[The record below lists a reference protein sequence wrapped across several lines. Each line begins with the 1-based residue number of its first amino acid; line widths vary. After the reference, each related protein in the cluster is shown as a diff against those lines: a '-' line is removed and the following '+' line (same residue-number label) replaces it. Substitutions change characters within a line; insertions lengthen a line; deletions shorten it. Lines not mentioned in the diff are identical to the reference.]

1 MPDAVP
7 VPRPQRR
14 ILKYALVTLCALV
27 LLAGAAIAYLVASF
41 DPRDYH
47 DRIVELV
54 REKTGRTLEI
64 QGEIGL
70 SFWPDAGVR
79 LGKLTLSEREGT
91 ERFVTIDSA
100 RLRLELVPLLS
111 GELVAAE
118 LAITGANIRIIRY
131 EDGRLNVDDLFKG
144 EGAAPRFDI
153 GKVVVERSTLVYSDL
168 GTGVRYD
175 LSEVTVETGR
185 LANTI
190 TTPLTLAFVAVDA
203 ADTFRVGARL
213 RGRLELDLE
222 GQRYGFKQ
230 ASLGLQGRV
239 AGVPDLVASASGDA
253 AVHMKGNEAQ
263 ISTLS
268 ASLTGTHGP
277 DAMAMTIDAARLVL
291 VPGAASGDAVL
302 LGLTAK
308 GPAGTTEAK
317 LAVPSVRRVGD
328 KIEAQAA
335 ALDLALVRG
344 EHTLR
349 AAVSTPLGAA
359 IAAREV
365 ALRRIDASFTV
376 LGPRLPR
383 AGVAGSMKGDA
394 RVEAA
399 KEGVHLRLAGKVG
412 ESKVKAQLT
421 TAGFAAPVYTFAV
434 DIDELDLDRYA
445 ASDTSGRAKAPKPP
459 GNPGESLLAPF
470 ADLPATGTLT
480 VGVLK
485 SANLKAGNVRLVVK

>member
-1 MPDAVP
+1 M
-7 VPRPQRR
+7 
-14 ILKYALVTLCALV
+14 LKYALVTLCALV
-27 LLAGAAIAYLVASF
+27 LLAGAAMAYLVATF

-79 LGKLTLSEREGT
+79 LGKLTLSEREGG
-91 ERFVTIDSA
+91 ERFATVDSA
-100 RLRLELVPLLS
+100 RLRFDLVPLLS

-118 LAITGANIRIIRY
+118 LAVSGANIRIVRY

-144 EGAAPRFDI
+144 EGAAPLFDI
-153 GKVVVERSTLVYSDL
+153 GKVVVARSAVVYSDL
-168 GTGVRYD
+168 GTGARYD

-190 TTPLTLAFVAVDA
+190 TTPLTLAFVAADA

-213 RGRLELDLE
+213 RGRLELDLA
-222 GQRYGFKQ
+222 GQRYGLRQ

-239 AGVPDLVASASGDA
+239 AGVPDLVASASVDA
-253 AVHMKGNEAQ
+253 ALRMQGNETQ
-263 ISTLS
+263 ISALS
-268 ASLTGTHGP
+268 ATLTGTQGL
-277 DAMAMTIDAARLVL
+277 DALAMTIDASRLVL
-291 VPGAASGDAVL
+291 APGAASGDAVRMR
-302 LGLTAK
+302 LTAK

-317 LAVPSVRRVGD
+317 LALPSVRRVGD

-349 AAVSTPLGAA
+349 AAVSTPLAAA

-365 ALRRIDASFTV
+365 TLGLVDASFTV

-383 AGVAGSMKGDA
+383 AGVAGSLKGDA
-394 RVEAA
+394 RVDAA
-399 KEGVHLRLAGKVG
+399 REGVHLTLAGTVG
-412 ESKVKAQLT
+412 ASKVKAQLNA
-421 TAGFAAPVYTFAV
+421 AGFAAPVYTFAV

-445 ASDTSGRAKAPKPP
+445 ASDTSGRAKAPQPP
-459 GNPGESLLAPF
+459 ANPEESLLAPF

-485 SANLKAGNVRLVVK
+485 SANFKAGNVRLVVK